1 MSDEYELKRQVLAL
15 IHEDDEIS
23 AAVAAAVRAKKT
35 DWLTNL
41 VKTIA
46 EGMAFVNNVI
56 NIVQHVVN
64 WLSPLFN

>member
-15 IHEDDEIS
+15 IREDDEINT
-23 AAVAAAVRAKKT
+23 AVAAAVRAKRK

-46 EGMAFVNNVI
+46 TAMEFVNNVL
-56 NIVQHVVN
+56 NIVNNVVK
-64 WLSPLFN
+64 WFFGFN